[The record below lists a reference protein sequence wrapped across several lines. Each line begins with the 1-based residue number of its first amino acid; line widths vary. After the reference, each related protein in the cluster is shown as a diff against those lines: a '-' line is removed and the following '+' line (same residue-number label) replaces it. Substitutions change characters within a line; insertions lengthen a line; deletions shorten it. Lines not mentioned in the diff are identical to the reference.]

1 MKTSSSIK
9 KKKKKRNY
17 RLCENLMKTH
27 NSDTIALIEKIAT
40 KLRPKNFLS
49 LIVLFARYFWCVN
62 IKQTNKKK
70 KCLNLKQ

>member
-1 MKTSSSIK
+1 MMKTSSSI

-27 NSDTIALIEKIAT
+27 NSDMIALIEKIAT
-40 KLRPKNFLS
+40 KLRPKNFLF

-62 IKQTNKKK
+62 IKQTNKQK
-70 KCLNLKQ
+70 NV